1 MDYIL
6 NPEQIAFLKKL
17 SQPKAFVPTFPER
30 VMLETF
36 LKEKIA
42 KRHRDGSI
50 EVTKHGADCYAAT
63 LDISN

>member
-1 MDYIL
+1 MEYIL

-17 SQPKAFVPTFPER
+17 CQPKPFVPTFPER
-30 VMLETF
+30 VMLEIF

-50 EVTKHGADCYAAT
+50 EVTKYGADCYVAT
-63 LDISN
+63 LDIAN